1 MKTAHRIN
9 ELANQLNELQ
19 ACLGRP
25 SRRPRAKVVTA
36 QRLAAELAFLVE
48 EWQLETLRI
57 PEAERVMYRTPNP
70 YCALH

>member
-1 MKTAHRIN
+1 MRTAQRIN
-9 ELANQLNELQ
+9 ELANQLNDLQ

-25 SRRPRAKVVTA
+25 SRRPREKVMTA
-36 QRLAAELAFLVE
+36 QRIAAELAFLVE

-57 PEAERVMYRTPNP
+57 PEAERDMYRTPNP